1 LGQLPKAKSESE
13 TVMTNTYYETI
24 SKLEQQNTARDYIL
38 GWASGYLG
46 NPKIEEQRISESWEA
61 GYEDGQEQ
69 NTDNADKWRN

>member
-1 LGQLPKAKSESE
+1 
-13 TVMTNTYYETI
+13 MTNTYYETI